1 MEFKSL
7 SELKDRVMP
16 ALIMKEE
23 SFKKLGFDITRE
35 DIWTYLKINK
45 WTLSHDLTLNE
56 IVNDILKLEY
66 NDITK

>member
-1 MEFKSL
+1 MEFESL

-16 ALIMKEE
+16 ALIIKEE
-23 SFKKLGFDITRE
+23 YFKKLGFNITRE

-45 WTLSHDLTLNE
+45 WMNSHDLTLNE